1 MGEVSKE
8 NTKKKR
14 SILRLFAIIILFLFF
29 VVLVGTL
36 VVLYFY
42 NKQVIINKVKFSPI
56 TKDKYVNNI
65 VVEFKERFFDIDQE
79 VWCLLSTEKSIEKIT
94 KSDTNWTKASKDKCT
109 ISAEPN
115 EYYLYFK
122 NNDGVLSYA
131 ESRKVKVLNLS
142 NFDITDKKLILVP
155 SESYNLNFK
164 FEKGDIN
171 DDTIKWESSD
181 KKVINVENGKVT
193 GIGAGDAIITGATS
207 DGVFDQIEI
216 TVTSLAQAMPKS
228 FSYNKPFLGCEQ
240 YTSSEA
246 KLLDEYLENR
256 ISRVGYQTR
265 AGVVEAARFLTLS
278 FPYRIS
284 YFFENGRLN
293 PIDGWLV
300 DGEGR
305 YYHKGLYL
313 SKEKYRSIKQ
323 SMDGPTMW
331 GCNLINRDDSTSS
344 FILYD
349 KYPNG
354 LDCSG
359 FVTWALLNGGFD
371 VGDIGAGDVPYYKD
385 LSDLGEYLPI
395 NYETLSSGKV
405 KVGDLVGIRGHAAII
420 VGIDDKHFYV
430 AESNTQ
436 FNGVVL
442 NTYTWP
448 ELMYNFTFI
457 RMMDSVYKN
466 DGKKTNMWY

>member
-1 MGEVSKE
+1 MGDVGKE

-14 SILRLFAIIILFLFF
+14 SILKLFAIFFLFLFF
-29 VVLVGTL
+29 ACLVCSL
-36 VVLYFY
+36 VVLYLY
-42 NKQVIINKVKFSPI
+42 NKQVIINKVTFSPV

-65 VVEFKERFFDIDQE
+65 VVEFQERFFDIDQQ
-79 VWCLLSTEKSIEKIT
+79 VWCLLSTEKSVEKIT
-94 KSDTNWTKASKDKCT
+94 KSDSNWIKASKNKCT

-131 ESRKVKVLNLS
+131 ESRKVKVLKLS
-142 NFDITDKKLILVP
+142 SFDITDKKVILVP
-155 SESYNLNFK
+155 SESYKLNFK
-164 FEKGDIN
+164 FEKGDIS
-171 DDTIKWESSD
+171 DTTIKWESTD
-181 KKVINVENGKVT
+181 NKIINVQDGKVT
-193 GIGAGDAIITGATS
+193 GVGAGSATITGTTA
-207 DGVFDQIEI
+207 DGVSDQIEI

-228 FSYNKPFLGCEQ
+228 FSYNKPFLECGQ

-256 ISRVGYQTR
+256 ISRVGYKTR

-293 PIDGWLV
+293 PIGGWLV

-313 SKEKYRSIKQ
+313 SKEKYSSIKP
-323 SMDGPTMW
+323 SMDGPVMW
-331 GCNLINRDDSTSS
+331 GCNLINRDDTTSS
-344 FILYD
+344 FILYA

-359 FVTWALLNGGFD
+359 FVTWVLLNGGFD

-395 NYETLSSGKV
+395 NYHTLSSGKV

-420 VGIDDKHFYV
+420 VGIDNKHFYV

-436 FNGVVL
+436 FKGVVL
-442 NTYTWP
+442 NTYTWS

-457 RMMDSVYKN
+457 RMMDSVYKE
-466 DGKKTNMWY
+466 DGKLTNMWY